1 MGHDMLARK
10 WEILRMQV
18 RSKAHAWRFPSLF
31 EGLMKIYAH
40 MHMKMIPKWHSSAD
54 RTGAG
59 PLG

>member
-1 MGHDMLARK
+1 M
-10 WEILRMQV
+10 
-18 RSKAHAWRFPSLF
+18 F

-40 MHMKMIPKWHSSAD
+40 MHINMIPKWHSSAD